1 VTRAF
6 VFALR
11 IKLYQRTSKSPR
23 LATVF
28 GGFLSL
34 ALFS

>member
-1 VTRAF
+1 
-6 VFALR
+6 
-11 IKLYQRTSKSPR
+11 LYQRTSKSPR